1 MATLTQEEIEQKKRL
16 LKEKMDEIHA
26 IHVELVEAGAY
37 PLDDDELDGIAG
49 GKRSNETIDKLKTI
63 IVEGTLKDFTDGSHL
78 Y

>member
-16 LKEKMDEIHA
+16 LKEKMDEMHA

-49 GKRSNETIDKLKTI
+49 GIRDRNI
-63 IVEGTLKDFTDGSHL
+63 IVVKHGYTDSV
-78 Y
+78 YR